1 MRTSSSRSL
10 ALTCL
15 YSLYSTASGERSS
28 FCTFLWEQDNKHEET
43 DEGWVVENL
52 LWECL
57 FIMLT
62 LLWNLNKCSLFLPS
76 ILSEELV
83 LELFQVLA
91 ESLLLLSGLLE
102 LLQKFLPVR
111 ESVEKFQNLTGIF
124 ESTLM
129 VYYTVVEE
137 SKSANT
143 TICVQNIT

>member
-1 MRTSSSRSL
+1 MKKQMKVELWKTSYENVCSS
-10 ALTCL
+10 
-15 YSLYSTASGERSS
+15 
-28 FCTFLWEQDNKHEET
+28 
-43 DEGWVVENL
+43 
-52 LWECL
+52 
-57 FIMLT
+57 
-62 LLWNLNKCSLFLPS
+62 CSLSCGIWTSARSFLPS

-129 VYYTVVEE
+129 VYYTAVEE
-137 SKSANT
+137 K
-143 TICVQNIT
+143 

>member
-1 MRTSSSRSL
+1 
-10 ALTCL
+10 
-15 YSLYSTASGERSS
+15 
-28 FCTFLWEQDNKHEET
+28 
-43 DEGWVVENL
+43 
-52 LWECL
+52 
-57 FIMLT
+57 MLT
-62 LLWNLNKCSLFLPS
+62 LLCLLFLPS

-111 ESVEKFQNLTGIF
+111 ESVEKFLNLTGIF

-129 VYYTVVEE
+129 VYYTAVEE